1 MMLLC
6 LHCAPSAIPKQN
18 VSHQPRPCLHLAV
31 GGTNHSARTACT
43 DGTNIQKNG
52 SASNQNAD
60 PHKKKTDTEIE
71 SEIRHAKKTR
81 GAIIQRSMTCHTSSC
96 HDSPR
101 QTSLL
106 YQPPNSTVKYTSP
119 PPAAAT
125 SASGEATPISPPF
138 AASDVSWSVRAFRG
152 HSPASRGTTA
162 GCPATGYRTSYPS
175 SPPRR
180 SNAIHALRA

>member
-1 MMLLC
+1 MFRINLALAC
-6 LHCAPSAIPKQN
+6 ISQWEARTILHGRHVPMEQIYKKMDRQATKTQIRTKKRRIPKLN
-18 VSHQPRPCLHLAV
+18 RRSVM
-31 GGTNHSARTACT
+31 
-43 DGTNIQKNG
+43 QKK
-52 SASNQNAD
+52 
-60 PHKKKTDTEIE
+60 P
-71 SEIRHAKKTR
+71 R

-106 YQPPNSTVKYTSP
+106 YQPSNSTVKYTSP

-180 SNAIHALRA
+180 SNAIHVLRA

>member
-1 MMLLC
+1 MLLC

-71 SEIRHAKKTR
+71 SEIRHAKK
-81 GAIIQRSMTCHTSSC
+81 AARSNNPTLHDMPSSSC

-106 YQPPNSTVKYTSP
+106 YQPSNSTVKYTSP

-175 SPPRR
+175 
-180 SNAIHALRA
+180 

>member
-1 MMLLC
+1 MRRRQYRSRMFRINLALAC
-6 LHCAPSAIPKQN
+6 ISQWEARTILHGRHVPMEQIYKKMDRQATKTQIRTKKRRIPKLN
-18 VSHQPRPCLHLAV
+18 RRSVM
-31 GGTNHSARTACT
+31 
-43 DGTNIQKNG
+43 QKK
-52 SASNQNAD
+52 
-60 PHKKKTDTEIE
+60 P
-71 SEIRHAKKTR
+71 R

-106 YQPPNSTVKYTSP
+106 YQPSNSTVKYTSP

-125 SASGEATPISPPF
+125 SASREADSISPPF
-138 AASDVSWSVRAFRG
+138 AASDVSWSVRVFRG

-162 GCPATGYRTSYPS
+162 GCPATGCRTSYPS

-180 SNAIHALRA
+180 STANRAPRA

>member
-52 SASNQNAD
+52 SASNQ
-60 PHKKKTDTEIE
+60 KRRSVQKKTDTEIE

-106 YQPPNSTVKYTSP
+106 YQPSNSTVKYTFP
-119 PPAAAT
+119 TPTVAT
-125 SASGEATPISPPF
+125 SASREADSISPPF

-180 SNAIHALRA
+180 LTVIHALRA

>member
-1 MMLLC
+1 MHRRQYRSRMFRINLALAC
-6 LHCAPSAIPKQN
+6 ISQWEARTILHGRDVPKEQIYKKMDRQATKTQIRTKKRRIPKLNRRSVMQKK
-18 VSHQPRPCLHLAV
+18 PRGP
-31 GGTNHSARTACT
+31 
-43 DGTNIQKNG
+43 
-52 SASNQNAD
+52 
-60 PHKKKTDTEIE
+60 
-71 SEIRHAKKTR
+71 
-81 GAIIQRSMTCHTSSC
+81 IIQRSMTCHTSSC

-106 YQPPNSTVKYTSP
+106 YQPSNSTVKYTSP

-175 SPPRR
+175 
-180 SNAIHALRA
+180 

>member
-81 GAIIQRSMTCHTSSC
+81 GAIIQRSMTYHTSSC

-101 QTSLL
+101 QISLL
-106 YQPPNSTVKYTSP
+106 YQPAVQFDCEVHTP

-175 SPPRR
+175 
-180 SNAIHALRA
+180 

>member
-1 MMLLC
+1 MHRWQYRSRMFRINLALAC
-6 LHCAPSAIPKQN
+6 ISQWEARTILHGRHVPMEQIYKKMDRQATKTQIRTKKRRIPKLN
-18 VSHQPRPCLHLAV
+18 RRSVM
-31 GGTNHSARTACT
+31 
-43 DGTNIQKNG
+43 QKK
-52 SASNQNAD
+52 
-60 PHKKKTDTEIE
+60 P
-71 SEIRHAKKTR
+71 R

-106 YQPPNSTVKYTSP
+106 YQPSNSTVKYTSP

-180 SNAIHALRA
+180 LTVIHALRA

>member
-18 VSHQPRPCLHLAV
+18 VSHQPHPCLHL
-31 GGTNHSARTACT
+31 SQWEARTILHGRHVPMEQIYKKMDRQAT
-43 DGTNIQKNG
+43 KTQIRTKKRRIPKLNRRSVMQKK
-52 SASNQNAD
+52 
-60 PHKKKTDTEIE
+60 P
-71 SEIRHAKKTR
+71 R

-106 YQPPNSTVKYTSP
+106 YQPSNSTVKYTSP

-125 SASGEATPISPPF
+125 SASREADSISPPF
-138 AASDVSWSVRAFRG
+138 AASDVSWSVRVFRG

-175 SPPRR
+175 
-180 SNAIHALRA
+180 

>member
-1 MMLLC
+1 MLLC

-60 PHKKKTDTEIE
+60 PHKKRRIPKLNRR
-71 SEIRHAKKTR
+71 SVMQKKPR

-101 QTSLL
+101 QISLL
-106 YQPPNSTVKYTSP
+106 YQPANSTVKYTFP
-119 PPAAAT
+119 TPTVAT

-175 SPPRR
+175 SLPRR

>member
-60 PHKKKTDTEIE
+60 PHKKRRIPKLNRR
-71 SEIRHAKKTR
+71 SVMQKKPR

-106 YQPPNSTVKYTSP
+106 YQPSNSTVKYTSP
-119 PPAAAT
+119 PHRQLPRQPHERLIR
-125 SASGEATPISPPF
+125 SAHLSQHLTCPGVFELSAGIVQRHAERPP
-138 AASDVSWSVRAFRG
+138 V
-152 HSPASRGTTA
+152 
-162 GCPATGYRTSYPS
+162 
-175 SPPRR
+175 
-180 SNAIHALRA
+180 ALRRDIEHRIHHHRLAD

>member
-1 MMLLC
+1 MRRRQYRSRMFRINLALAC
-6 LHCAPSAIPKQN
+6 ISQWEARTILHGRHVPMEQIYKKMDRQATKNVAPYKKRRIPKLNRRSVMQ
-18 VSHQPRPCLHLAV
+18 
-31 GGTNHSARTACT
+31 
-43 DGTNIQKNG
+43 
-52 SASNQNAD
+52 
-60 PHKKKTDTEIE
+60 
-71 SEIRHAKKTR
+71 KKTR

-101 QTSLL
+101 QISLL
-106 YQPPNSTVKYTSP
+106 YQPANSTVKYTSP

-180 SNAIHALRA
+180 LTVIHALRA

>member
-81 GAIIQRSMTCHTSSC
+81 GAIIQRSMTYHTSSC

-101 QTSLL
+101 QISLL
-106 YQPPNSTVKYTSP
+106 YQPAVQFDCEVHTPSRQLPRQPNERLIRSAHLSQHLTCPGVFELSAGIVQRHAERP
-119 PPAAAT
+119 P
-125 SASGEATPISPPF
+125 
-138 AASDVSWSVRAFRG
+138 V
-152 HSPASRGTTA
+152 
-162 GCPATGYRTSYPS
+162 
-175 SPPRR
+175 
-180 SNAIHALRA
+180 ALRRDIEHRIHHHRLAD